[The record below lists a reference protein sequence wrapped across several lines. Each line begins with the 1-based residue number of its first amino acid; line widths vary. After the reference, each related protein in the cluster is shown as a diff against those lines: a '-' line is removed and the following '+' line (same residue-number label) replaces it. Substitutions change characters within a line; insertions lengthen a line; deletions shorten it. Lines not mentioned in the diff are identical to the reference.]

1 MIFPLPAKAADN
13 DSIHNTGG
21 NKGKIDSYPV
31 HFFVK
36 DEGGIMSRLDAV
48 DQYNRAQNWGKKYNY
63 ACKSRGMDPCLSA
76 LEEIVKISDLRS
88 VPVGIIE
95 IPMERIAGTYSESRK
110 NVFAGNFMPLPDDHS
125 EFAKKWID
133 LCEYHLDGSGI
144 ADPVSCYEYLGKFY
158 VREGNKRVSV
168 LKSYDATEISGNV
181 TRLLPP
187 PSEDPEILLYYEFLD
202 FYKVS
207 RLYNVTF
214 SRSGQYADLQNALN
228 YESEQ
233 EWTEEFRWEFYNVF
247 MRFSTVFERLNRE
260 KLEITAG
267 DALLLY
273 LDVHPYQE
281 LRNQTKEE
289 IQTHLNKLWPDLRLF
304 AKGEPVALST
314 RFEEKGKSI
323 RTLILGAPKIHV
335 VFLYDMEPGES
346 SWVFSHDTGRK
357 YLTRQMENEIR
368 TETLVCDENGAEL
381 VEKAIAQGANV
392 VFATS
397 HKHTGICRRIAADH
411 PNIAVFNCTPNTPY
425 AGVRGYYCRTYEGKF
440 IAGAVAGVVAGSIAH
455 QDHIGFVSNYPIIGD
470 TAIINAFALGAML
483 TNPRAKIVLTWSC
496 VPGNAVKELEEQGI
510 RVISNPEPDN
520 FDTGINWGAVTYRA
534 SQEAQPRALVST
546 RCDWGIYYEKTIRTL
561 LNSGIDSLRDN
572 NKAVN
577 DWWGLRSGTMNIV
590 LSELLPEGLQQLALY
605 LKRGIISRDIH
616 PFRRLIRDQEGRI
629 VCDGVNVPPLEELLR
644 LDWLC
649 DNVEGSIPTYEDL
662 LPEARELVRLFGI
675 SR

>member
-1 MIFPLPAKAADN
+1 
-13 DSIHNTGG
+13 
-21 NKGKIDSYPV
+21 
-31 HFFVK
+31 
-36 DEGGIMSRLDAV
+36 MSRLDAV
-48 DQYNRAQNWGKKYNY
+48 DQYNKAQSRGKKYYN
-63 ACKSRGMDPCLSA
+63 AARNRGQDPCLKA
-76 LEEIVKISDLRS
+76 LEETVKISDLRS

-95 IPMERIAGTYSESRK
+95 IPMERIAGTYSGNRK

-144 ADPVSCYEYLGKFY
+144 ADPISCYEYLGDFY

-168 LKSYDATEISGNV
+168 LKSYDATEISGSV
-181 TRLLPP
+181 VRLLPP
-187 PSEDPEILLYYEFLD
+187 LSDDPKVRRYYEFLD

-214 SRSGQYADLQNALN
+214 SRSGQYAGLQNALG
-228 YESEQ
+228 YEPDQ

-247 MRFSTVFERLNRE
+247 MRFSSVFERLNRE

-281 LRNQTKEE
+281 LRDQTKED
-289 IQTHLNKLWPDLRLF
+289 IQALLNKLWPDLRLY
-304 AKGEPVALST
+304 AKGEPITLST
-314 RFEEKGKSI
+314 RYEEKGKSI
-323 RTLILGAPKIHV
+323 RSLILGSPKIHA

-357 YLTRQMENEIR
+357 YLIRQMDGEID
-368 TETLVCDENGAEL
+368 TETLVCDENGVEL
-381 VEKAIAQGANV
+381 VEKAIEHGVNV
-392 VFATS
+392 IFATS
-397 HKHTGICRRIAADH
+397 HKHTGICRRVAADR
-411 PNIAVFNCTPNTPY
+411 PNIAVFNCTPNIPY

-470 TAIINAFALGAML
+470 TAIVNAFALGAML
-483 TNPRAKIVLTWSC
+483 TNPRARIVLKWSC
-496 VPGNAVKELEEQGI
+496 VPGDAVKELEEQGI

-520 FDTGINWGAVTYRA
+520 FDTGINWGAVTYRV
-534 SQEAQPRALVST
+534 SQEAQPRALIST

-572 NKAVN
+572 SKAVN
-577 DWWGLRSGTMNIV
+577 DWWGLRSGAMNIV
-590 LSELLPEGLQQLALY
+590 LSETLPEGLQQLALY

-616 PFRRLIRDQEGRI
+616 PFQRLTRDQEGRI
-629 VCDGVNVPPLEELLR
+629 ACDGVNVPPLEELLR
-644 LDWLC
+644 LNWLC
-649 DNVEGSIPTYEDL
+649 ENVDGAIPTYEDL

-675 SR
+675 NQ